1 MSGPSSLTTSEAAD
15 IQHWLNELFGGE
27 DELSAAVLETFE
39 KLENALERW
48 LETEAAENSRR
59 RQEAAHQQSL
69 IESLQRERRWIEE
82 RQEEIRR
89 REETIARQLAEF
101 ETTRKQWE
109 EQADHFQRARQ
120 SNPESDA
127 QSVLRLQEQL
137 AAILE
142 KLENLDSLSGDFK
155 ESLSSELIGRVQE
168 IRREWL
174 DAAASAP
181 ATLPAEL
188 AQTLSA
194 IREKLDAYPNP
205 DSTASEI
212 RTLVQEAIAGLE
224 QRIEAVIGSAA
235 SSDQERTAALEEQVR
250 TLQTRL
256 TTAEQERINLE
267 TELEFVRHRA
277 AELLEMLGEQ
287 RRQMAEERATWW
299 AELKRLRRL
308 MEVLLDHQL
317 ETPGGYQGETRADGV
332 QPRVVGYEEIEPLNR
347 TGTEDVALDSVSQQ
361 FELLQRDFS
370 RRRRSG
376 RE

>member
-1 MSGPSSLTTSEAAD
+1 MGAQSSFMTSDAAD
-15 IQHWLNELFGGE
+15 IQHWLNELLGGE
-27 DELSAAVLETFE
+27 DELSAAVLDTFE
-39 KLENALERW
+39 RLETALGRW

-59 RQEAAHQQSL
+59 RQEAAQQQSL

-89 REETIARQLAEF
+89 REVAIARQMADF
-101 ETTRKQWE
+101 ATARKEWE
-109 EQADHFQRARQ
+109 ERVESFQRARE
-120 SNPESDA
+120 SAPDSDA
-127 QSVLRLQEQL
+127 PGVFRLQEQL
-137 AAILE
+137 EAILE
-142 KLENLDSLSGDFK
+142 RLDALSGDFK
-155 ESLSSELIGRVQE
+155 DTLSAELLGRLHE

-174 DAAASAP
+174 DAAASSP
-181 ATLPAEL
+181 AVALPAEL
-188 AQTLSA
+188 TETLAAVQEKLGSAPLSA
-194 IREKLDAYPNP
+194 SA
-205 DSTASEI
+205 TSEI
-212 RTLVQEAIAGLE
+212 RGMLQDAITRLEA
-224 QRIEAVIGSAA
+224 RIQAVGDLAA
-235 SSDQERTAALEEQVR
+235 SADRERAAALEAQVQS
-250 TLQTRL
+250 LQDRL

-277 AELLEMLGEQ
+277 AELLELLGEQ

-317 ETPGGYQGETRADGV
+317 ETPGGYQGEARADAV
-332 QPRVVGYEEIEPLNR
+332 PPRVVGYEEIEPLNK
-347 TGTEDVALDSVSQQ
+347 TGTEDIALDSVSQQ